1 MAFASLS
8 RARRRSLGAGS
19 PRVILRP
26 MKPGLVALAA
36 ALGFVACATVAGAAG
51 ASVLADPI
59 GALGAPAAPWQV
71 VGLPR
76 QAMPYTRYQVVERD
90 GQRVLEIEAK
100 ASYGTLVHE
109 LGDGRGGRL
118 LSWSWRIEQDNP
130 AIDLRTRSGDDH
142 VLAVCALFDLPLE
155 AVPFV
160 ERQLLRLARL
170 LSGRALPSASLCYGW
185 DARLPPHTVLDS
197 PYTRRVRLI
206 VLRGAGEPLQAWRHE
221 ERDLPGD
228 FNRLFGDESRTLPPL
243 RAVLI
248 AADAD
253 NTDGHSM
260 AHLRDLKLR

>member
-1 MAFASLS
+1 LKPGDGDAQ
-8 RARRRSLGAGS
+8 
-19 PRVILRP
+19 VILRT

-51 ASVLADPI
+51 ASVLTDPI
-59 GALGAPAAPWQV
+59 GALGAPAAPWHV

-76 QAMPYTRYQVVERD
+76 QAKPYTRYQVVERD
-90 GQRVLEIEAK
+90 GQRVLEIAAD
-100 ASYGTLVHE
+100 ASYGTLLHE
-109 LGDGRGGRL
+109 LSAGITGRR
-118 LSWSWRIEQDNP
+118 LSWSWRIERDNP

-142 VLAVCALFDLPLE
+142 VLAVCALFDLPLD

-170 LSGRALPSASLCYGW
+170 FSGQVLPAASLCYGW
-185 DARLPPHTVLDS
+185 DARQPRDTVLDS

-206 VLRGAGEPLQAWRHE
+206 VLRGAGDPPQVWRHE

-228 FNRLFGDESRTLPPL
+228 FSRLFGDESPTLPPL

-253 NTDGHSM
+253 NTGGHSI
-260 AHLRDLKLR
+260 AHLKDLQLR